1 MQEIS
6 SIVLSDV
13 RYILLFVL
21 SSYFGSRI
29 GDATYSCTYRSFSP
43 FPLLENYILFGTT
56 QTIILVPV
64 ASN

>member
-21 SSYFGSRI
+21 SSYFGARI
-29 GDATYSCTYRSFSP
+29 GDATYRCSYRSFCP
-43 FPLLENYILFGTT
+43 FPLLENDILL
-56 QTIILVPV
+56 IRYK
-64 ASN
+64 